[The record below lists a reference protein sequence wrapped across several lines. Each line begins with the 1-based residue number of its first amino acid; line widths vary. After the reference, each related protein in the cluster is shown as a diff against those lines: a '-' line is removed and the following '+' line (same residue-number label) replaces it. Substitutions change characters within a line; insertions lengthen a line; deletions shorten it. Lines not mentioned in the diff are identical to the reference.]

1 MAQFKH
7 HPSDGHKGKI
17 SYNSGIVSS
26 IVQLAVVEVEG
37 VALPDKK
44 RWLKLY
50 FEKEGVVADISVSV
64 DYGHNVPDV
73 AFKIQQTVKHNVEVM
88 TEFKVA
94 KVDVHV
100 VSVEFSEEQHFAE

>member
-50 FEKEGVVADISVSV
+50 FEKDGVVADISVSV

-73 AFKIQQTVKHNVEVM
+73 AFKIQQTVKHNVEAM

>member
-50 FEKEGVVADISVSV
+50 FEKDGVVADISVSV

-73 AFKIQQTVKHNVEVM
+73 AFKIQQTVKHNVEVI
-88 TEFKVA
+88 TEIKGA
-94 KVDVHV
+94 KVDVHE